1 MADAR
6 AAALI
11 LAAIDQMILH
21 MNLNVEP
28 LCKEAE
34 RLEAQLRVL
43 HRDAQKK
50 SRATSGNVAG
60 YY

>member
-1 MADAR
+1 
-6 AAALI
+6 
-11 LAAIDQMILH
+11 

-34 RLEAQLRVL
+34 RLEAQLKVL
-43 HRDAQKK
+43 HKDTQRK
-50 SRATSGNVAG
+50 SKGQTSDVAG

>member
-1 MADAR
+1 MV
-6 AAALI
+6 
-11 LAAIDQMILH
+11 LH
-21 MNLNVEP
+21 LNLNVEP

-34 RLEAQLRVL
+34 RLEAQLKVI

-50 SRATSGNVAG
+50 SRSGDGSVAG